1 MKSLC
6 IKTNNKDILSFMKN
20 EFEKIDFD
28 NFYIHNLKFK
38 IYENIILHYTGENF
52 DLFFDKI
59 SYVLSNIIILFYEKK
74 LLKRILEYN
83 YFYFNSLEK
92 KKIVDIARDLI
103 DDDTISKEDNFFAIY
118 YSVNDYLRENKSIVL
133 DGFVN
138 FRLQNYMK
146 NLDYIVDLSVNKYI
160 TDKEYL
166 EFINVLKLYVSL
178 NTSGSSIVHLIYYN
192 GDSILLDKNK
202 NIIPTNDE
210 STNMK
215 YMSDISFSSNDYALN
230 TLLDL
235 TPKKLIIHLMD
246 GKCDEFINTL
256 KLVFEDRFEIC
267 SSCEICNLHKINS
280 N

>member
-6 IKTNNKDILSFMKN
+6 IKTNNKDILSYLN
-20 EFEKIDFD
+20 TEFEKINLD
-28 NFYIHNLKFK
+28 NFYMHQLRFK
-38 IYENIILHYTGENF
+38 IYENIIVHYTGENL

-59 SYVLSNIIILFYEKK
+59 SSVLSDLIINFYEKK
-74 LLKRILEYN
+74 LLRRILEYN

-92 KKIVDIARDLI
+92 RKIIDIACHFINNDL
-103 DDDTISKEDNFFAIY
+103 ISKEDNFYAIHY
-118 YSVNDYLRENKSIVL
+118 AINDYIRKNKSIVL
-133 DGFVN
+133 EGFVN

-146 NLDYIVDLSVNKYI
+146 NLDYVIDLSVNKYI
-160 TDKEYL
+160 TDKEYI
-166 EFINVLKLYVSL
+166 EFVNSLKLYVSL
-178 NTSGSSIVHLIYYN
+178 NTSSSSVIHLLYYH

-202 NIIPTNDE
+202 NIIQTDADNT
-210 STNMK
+210 STK

-235 TPKKLIIHLMD
+235 IPKKLVIHLMD

-256 KLVFEDRFEIC
+256 KLVFENRYEIC
-267 SSCEICNLHKINS
+267 SSCDICKFYKINS